1 MYGTFQHT
9 IDAKGRLFIPA
20 RLREKLGEKFYV
32 TISFEECLTIY
43 TIDRWKKAEDKL
55 ETMPQ
60 SAQMELRQ
68 LFSNASE
75 VELDGQGRI
84 PLTKDLREFASLTKN
99 VTIIGTGLY
108 VQIWDADI
116 YKGVEDKERNRDK
129 LKSVIEKYG
138 F

>member
-1 MYGTFQHT
+1 MYGKFQHS

-20 RLREKLGEKFYV
+20 RLREKLGDKFYV

-43 TIDRWKKAEDKL
+43 TIERWRKAEEKL

-68 LFSNASE
+68 LFANAAE

-84 PLTKDLREFASLTKN
+84 PLTKDLRDFAGLMKN

-108 VQIWDADI
+108 VQIWDCEK
-116 YKGVEDKERNRDK
+116 YKVIEDKERNHDS
-129 LKSVIEKYG
+129 LKNVIEKYG

>member
-1 MYGTFQHT
+1 MYGKFQHT

-20 RLREKLGEKFYV
+20 RLREKLGDKFYV
-32 TISFEECLTIY
+32 TISFEKCLTIY
-43 TIDRWKKAEDKL
+43 TNERWHKAEEKL
-55 ETMPQ
+55 ETMSQ

-84 PLTKDLREFASLTKN
+84 PLTKDLREFAGLEKN

-108 VQIWDADI
+108 VQIWNSDT
-116 YKGVEDKERNRDK
+116 YKEIEDKERDSSN
-129 LKSVIEKYG
+129 LKDVIEKYG

>member
-1 MYGTFQHT
+1 MYGKFQHT
-9 IDAKGRLFIPA
+9 IDVKGRLFIPA

-43 TIDRWKKAEDKL
+43 TNERWRKAEEKL
-55 ETMPQ
+55 ETMSQ

-84 PLTKDLREFASLTKN
+84 PLTKDLRDFAGLTKN

-108 VQIWDADI
+108 VQIWDSET
-116 YKGVEDKERNRDK
+116 YKSIEDNERNRDT